1 MQRRRCTGFPRRG
14 HLIPITSKAPISRS
28 RGYHGDAAK
37 DSPAAISDQYVPS
50 FGWSVEPY
58 YRIGI
63 AKNLEGFHWYTT
75 QYYDVYQMS
84 FKE

>member
-1 MQRRRCTGFPRRG
+1 MRRRTYQRPS
-14 HLIPITSKAPISRS
+14 L
-28 RGYHGDAAK
+28 
-37 DSPAAISDQYVPS
+37 DQYVPS

-75 QYYDVYQMS
+75 QYYEVYQMS